1 MGASCSLDRALHALD
16 FHSLTQCARVPD
28 LGSAQ
33 GGRMISGTRQVLHA
47 VCSPPPPIPWGL
59 QQSAADRA
67 EGQQVVRELCEAP
80 WRQETLGLM

>member
-47 VCSPPPPIPWGL
+47 VCSPPPPSRGVFSRVRQTGL
-59 QQSAADRA
+59 RA
-67 EGQQVVRELCEAP
+67 SKL
-80 WRQETLGLM
+80 